1 MLPIYDHNGNVTG
14 YVRRTRII
22 AMKAGPVVMM
32 CPSGPGLEIGQVIR
46 IVSLPSQAN
55 LDTITFEIIS

>member
-1 MLPIYDHNGNVTG
+1 
-14 YVRRTRII
+14 
-22 AMKAGPVVMM
+22 MM
-32 CPSGPGLEIGQVIR
+32 CPSGQGLEIGQVIR